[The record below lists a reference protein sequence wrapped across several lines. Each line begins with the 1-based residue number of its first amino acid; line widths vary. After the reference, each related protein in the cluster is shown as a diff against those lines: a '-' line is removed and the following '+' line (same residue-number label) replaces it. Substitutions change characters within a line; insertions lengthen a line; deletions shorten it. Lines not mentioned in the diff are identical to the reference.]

1 MPTEPEKL
9 PRPAP
14 KGEPRVSDLNIM
26 EGPTVLSPPRK
37 SRRVMPARDGFE
49 GNSLQGD
56 KVDDNVGNYKQ
67 TAGDNTGKNEPAPMS
82 LDFSVFGL
90 KPPNRPTINR

>member
-1 MPTEPEKL
+1 MP
-9 PRPAP
+9 
-14 KGEPRVSDLNIM
+14 G
-26 EGPTVLSPPRK
+26 
-37 SRRVMPARDGFE
+37 RDGLE

-56 KVDDNVGNYKQ
+56 RVDDNHGNLKQ
-67 TAGDNTGKNEPAPMS
+67 AAGENTGKNEPAPMS

>member
-1 MPTEPEKL
+1 MNPH
-9 PRPAP
+9 
-14 KGEPRVSDLNIM
+14 
-26 EGPTVLSPPRK
+26 EGPIVLSPARK
-37 SRRVMPARDGFE
+37 SRRIIRDGFE

-56 KVDDNVGNYKQ
+56 NMDDNHAILKQ
-67 TAGDNTGKNEPAPMS
+67 TVGDNTGKSDQAMS